1 MLFDLR
7 SRGRRR
13 TVKVIYGSLAVL
25 MVVGLVG
32 LGIGTGSTG
41 GILDASQNSSNG
53 GGSTVSNAALKS
65 ALKAVKKDP
74 SASNWAT
81 LVQARYSAASSG
93 SNYDST
99 SDTFLKGGLTQ
110 LKYAA
115 DDWQQYLKV
124 ATSADKTGS
133 TFLQNTFLAAEIYQ
147 ALGQYSNETETWNM
161 AVTAA
166 GGGEQA
172 YKPYLCLAY
181 SSYAAKQTAKGD
193 LAAAKAVALT
203 PKADRLSTK
212 ASLKSASTSTT
223 DAEEGLAEDC

>member
-41 GILDASQNSSNG
+41 GILNASQNSSSG
-53 GGSTVSNAALKS
+53 GGSVVSDAALKV

-74 SASNWAT
+74 SAANWAA

-93 SNYDST
+93 SNYNST
-99 SDTFLKGGLTQ
+99 NDTFTKGGLTQ

-124 ATSADKTGS
+124 ATAKEKTG
-133 TFLQNTFLAAEIYQ
+133 TAYLQDTFLAAEIYQ
-147 ALGQYSNETETWNM
+147 ALGQWANETDTWNL
-161 AVTAA
+161 AVAAA

-181 SSYAAKQTAKGD
+181 SAYAAKQTTKGD

-203 PKADRLSTK
+203 PKADRLTTK
-212 ASLKSASTSTT
+212 SALKSASTSTT
-223 DAEEGLAEDC
+223 TAQEGLSADC